1 MIKGGV
7 DMATANLYIINDD
20 RRKADKKLSNIIK
33 ENVNITYKD
42 ATEFIRPIIVLDYD
56 GSWNMRDCNYI
67 YLSDKNRYYF
77 VEKHS
82 FQKGQKVVYELLEDV
97 RTSHKEGIR
106 SLICTVTRNEN
117 LKNGY
122 LHDSNYSVYAYEQIV
137 CKMFP
142 NSINQ
147 DSIILM
153 TVG

>member
-1 MIKGGV
+1 
-7 DMATANLYIINDD
+7 MAKANLYVVKDD
-20 RRKADKKLSNIIK
+20 KRKVNKNLSNIIK
-33 ENVNITYKD
+33 ENVIITYKD

-106 SLICTVTRNEN
+106 GLTCTVTRNEN

-122 LHDSNYSVYAYEQIV
+122 LPDSSYKTYAYEQIV
-137 CKMFP
+137 CKAFP
-142 NSINQ
+142 NKFNNN
-147 DSIILM
+147 SIILM

>member
-1 MIKGGV
+1 
-7 DMATANLYIINDD
+7 MATANLYIITDD
-20 RRKADKKLSNIIK
+20 RRKADKNLSNIIK

-42 ATEFIRPIIVLDYD
+42 ATEFIRPIIMLDYD

-77 VEKHS
+77 VENHS
-82 FQKGQKVVYELLEDV
+82 FQKGQKVVFELLEDV

-106 SLICTVTRNEN
+106 GLTCTVTRNEN

-142 NSINQ
+142 NSISQ

>member
-1 MIKGGV
+1 
-7 DMATANLYIINDD
+7 MAKANLYIINDD
-20 RRKADKKLSNIIK
+20 KRKADKNLSNVIK

-42 ATEFIRPIIVLDYD
+42 ATEFIRPIIMLDYD

-82 FQKGQKVVYELLEDV
+82 FQKGQKVVFELLVDV

-106 SLICTVTRNEN
+106 ALTCTVTRNEN

-122 LHDSNYSVYAYEQIV
+122 LSDSSYRTYAYEQIV
-137 CKMFP
+137 CKAFP
-142 NSINQ
+142 NKFTNN
-147 DSIILM
+147 SIILM

>member
-1 MIKGGV
+1 
-7 DMATANLYIINDD
+7 MASANLYIINDD
-20 RRKADKKLSNIIK
+20 KRKADKNLSNVIK

-42 ATEFIRPIIVLDYD
+42 ATEFIRPIIMMDYD

-82 FQKGQKVVYELLEDV
+82 FQKGQKVVFELLVDV

-106 SLICTVTRNEN
+106 ALTCTVTRNEN

-122 LHDSNYSVYAYEQIV
+122 LPDSSYRTYAYEQIV
-137 CKMFP
+137 CKAFP
-142 NSINQ
+142 NKFTNN
-147 DSIILM
+147 SIILM

>member
-1 MIKGGV
+1 
-7 DMATANLYIINDD
+7 MAKANLYIINDD
-20 RRKADKKLSNIIK
+20 KRKADKNLSNVIK
-33 ENVNITYKD
+33 ENINITYKD
-42 ATEFIRPIIVLDYD
+42 ATEFIRPIIIMDYD

-82 FQKGQKVVYELLEDV
+82 FQKGQKVLYELLVDV

-106 SLICTVTRNEN
+106 ALTCTVTRNEN

-122 LHDSNYSVYAYEQIV
+122 LPDSSYKTYAYEQIV
-137 CKMFP
+137 CKAFP
-142 NSINQ
+142 NKFTNN
-147 DSIILM
+147 SIILM

>member
-1 MIKGGV
+1 
-7 DMATANLYIINDD
+7 MAKANLYIIKDD
-20 RRKADKKLSNIIK
+20 KRKLNKNLSNIIK
-33 ENVNITYKD
+33 ENVIITYKD
-42 ATEFIRPIIVLDYD
+42 ATEFIRPIVIMDYD

-67 YLSDKNRYYF
+67 FLSDKNRYYF

-106 SLICTVTRNEN
+106 GLTCTVTRNEN

-122 LHDSNYSVYAYEQIV
+122 LPDSSYKTYAYEQIV

-142 NSINQ
+142 NAINQ

>member
-1 MIKGGV
+1 
-7 DMATANLYIINDD
+7 MAKANLYIINDD
-20 RRKADKKLSNIIK
+20 KRKADKNLSNVIK

-42 ATEFIRPIIVLDYD
+42 ATEFIRPIIMMDYD

-82 FQKGQKVVYELLEDV
+82 FQKGQKVVYELLVDV
-97 RTSHKEGIR
+97 RTSHKKGIR
-106 SLICTVTRNEN
+106 ALTCTVTRNEK

-122 LHDSNYSVYAYEQIV
+122 LPDSSYKTYAYEQIV
-137 CKMFP
+137 CKAFP
-142 NSINQ
+142 NKFTNN
-147 DSIILM
+147 SIILM

>member
-1 MIKGGV
+1 
-7 DMATANLYIINDD
+7 MAKANLYIINDD
-20 RRKADKKLSNIIK
+20 KRKADKNLSNIIK

-42 ATEFIRPIIVLDYD
+42 ATEFIRPIIMLDYD

-82 FQKGQKVVYELLEDV
+82 FQKGQKVVYNLLVDV

-106 SLICTVTRNEN
+106 ALTCTVTRNEN

-122 LHDSNYSVYAYEQIV
+122 LPDSSYKTYAYEQIV
-137 CKMFP
+137 CKAFP
-142 NSINQ
+142 NKFSNN
-147 DSIILM
+147 SIILM

>member
-1 MIKGGV
+1 
-7 DMATANLYIINDD
+7 MAKANLYVVKDD
-20 RRKADKKLSNIIK
+20 KRKADKNLSNIIK
-33 ENVNITYKD
+33 ENAIITYKD

-82 FQKGQKVVYELLEDV
+82 FQKGQKVVYELLVDV

-106 SLICTVTRNEN
+106 GLTCTVTRNEN

-122 LHDSNYSVYAYEQIV
+122 LPDSGYKTYAYKQIV
-137 CKMFP
+137 CKAFP
-142 NSINQ
+142 NKFSNN
-147 DSIILM
+147 SIILM

>member
-1 MIKGGV
+1 MPK
-7 DMATANLYIINDD
+7 ANLYVVKDD
-20 RRKADKKLSNIIK
+20 KRKADKNLSNIIK
-33 ENVNITYKD
+33 ENVNIFYKD
-42 ATEFIRPIIVLDYD
+42 ATEFIRPTIVLDYD
-56 GSWNMRDCNYI
+56 GSWNMRDCNYV

-82 FQKGQKVVYELLEDV
+82 LQKGQKVVYELLVDV

-106 SLICTVTRNEN
+106 GLTCTVTRNEN

-122 LHDSNYSVYAYEQIV
+122 LPDSSYKTYAYEQIV

-142 NSINQ
+142 NAINQ

>member
-1 MIKGGV
+1 
-7 DMATANLYIINDD
+7 MATANLYIINDD
-20 RRKADKKLSNIIK
+20 RRKADKNLSNIIK

-82 FQKGQKVVYELLEDV
+82 FQKGQKVVFELLEDV

-106 SLICTVTRNEN
+106 GLTCTVTRNEN

>member
-1 MIKGGV
+1 
-7 DMATANLYIINDD
+7 MAKANLYVVKDD
-20 RRKADKKLSNIIK
+20 KRKADKNLSNIIK
-33 ENVNITYKD
+33 ENVNITYKE

-56 GSWNMRDCNYI
+56 GSLNMRDCNYI

-106 SLICTVTRNEN
+106 ALTCTVTRNEK

-122 LHDSNYSVYAYEQIV
+122 LPDSSYKTYAYEQIV

-142 NSINQ
+142 NAINQ

>member
-1 MIKGGV
+1 
-7 DMATANLYIINDD
+7 MAKANLYIVKDD
-20 RRKADKKLSNIIK
+20 KRKADKNLSNVIK

-82 FQKGQKVVYELLEDV
+82 FQKGQKVVFELLVDV

-106 SLICTVTRNEN
+106 ALTCTVTRNEN

-142 NSINQ
+142 NTINQ

>member
-1 MIKGGV
+1 
-7 DMATANLYIINDD
+7 MAKANLYIINDD
-20 RRKADKKLSNIIK
+20 KRKADKNLSNVIK

-42 ATEFIRPIIVLDYD
+42 ATEFIRPVIMLDYD

-82 FQKGQKVVYELLEDV
+82 FQKGQKVVYELLVDV

-106 SLICTVTRNEN
+106 ALTCTVTRNEN

-122 LHDSNYSVYAYEQIV
+122 LPDSSYKTYAYEQIV
-137 CKMFP
+137 CKAFP
-142 NSINQ
+142 NKFSNN
-147 DSIILM
+147 SIILM

>member
-1 MIKGGV
+1 
-7 DMATANLYIINDD
+7 MATANLYIINDD
-20 RRKADKKLSNIIK
+20 RRKADKNLSNIIK

-82 FQKGQKVVYELLEDV
+82 FQKGQKVVFELLEDV

-106 SLICTVTRNEN
+106 ALTCTVTRNEN

-122 LHDSNYSVYAYEQIV
+122 LPDSSYKTYAYEQIV
-137 CKMFP
+137 CKAFP
-142 NSINQ
+142 NKFSNN
-147 DSIILM
+147 SIILM

>member
-1 MIKGGV
+1 
-7 DMATANLYIINDD
+7 MAKANLYIISDD
-20 RRKADKKLSNIIK
+20 KRKADKNLSNVIK

-42 ATEFIRPIIVLDYD
+42 ATEFIRPIIMLDYD

-82 FQKGQKVVYELLEDV
+82 FQKGQKVVFELLVDV
-97 RTSHKEGIR
+97 RTSHKESIR
-106 SLICTVTRNEN
+106 ALTCTVTRNEN

-122 LHDSNYSVYAYEQIV
+122 LPDSSYKTYAYEQIV
-137 CKMFP
+137 CKAFP
-142 NSINQ
+142 NKFTNN
-147 DSIILM
+147 SIILM

>member
-1 MIKGGV
+1 
-7 DMATANLYIINDD
+7 MAKANLYVVKDD
-20 RRKADKKLSNIIK
+20 KRKADKNLSNIIK

-42 ATEFIRPIIVLDYD
+42 ATEFIRPIVVMDYD

-82 FQKGQKVVYELLEDV
+82 FQKGQKVVYELLVDV

-106 SLICTVTRNEN
+106 GLTCTVTRNEN

-122 LHDSNYSVYAYEQIV
+122 LPDSSYKTYAYEQIV
-137 CKMFP
+137 CKAFP
-142 NSINQ
+142 NKFSNN
-147 DSIILM
+147 SIILM

>member
-1 MIKGGV
+1 
-7 DMATANLYIINDD
+7 MAKANLYVIKDD
-20 RRKADKKLSNIIK
+20 KRKADKNLSNIIK
-33 ENVNITYKD
+33 ENVIITYKD

-82 FQKGQKVVYELLEDV
+82 FQKGQKVVYELLVDV

-106 SLICTVTRNEN
+106 GLTCTVTRNEN

-122 LHDSNYSVYAYEQIV
+122 LHDNNYSVYAYEQIV

-142 NSINQ
+142 NAINQ

>member
-1 MIKGGV
+1 
-7 DMATANLYIINDD
+7 MAKANLYIINDD
-20 RRKADKKLSNIIK
+20 KRKADKNLSNVIK

-42 ATEFIRPIIVLDYD
+42 ATEFIRPTIMLDYD

-82 FQKGQKVVYELLEDV
+82 FQKGQKVVFELLVDV

-106 SLICTVTRNEN
+106 ALTCTVTRNEN

-122 LHDSNYSVYAYEQIV
+122 LPDSSYKTYAYEQIV
-137 CKMFP
+137 CKAFP
-142 NSINQ
+142 NKFTNN
-147 DSIILM
+147 SIILM

>member
-1 MIKGGV
+1 MIRGGV
-7 DMATANLYIINDD
+7 DMAKANLYIINDD
-20 RRKADKKLSNIIK
+20 RRKADKNLSNVIK

-42 ATEFIRPIIVLDYD
+42 ATEFIRPIIILDYD

-82 FQKGQKVVYELLEDV
+82 FQKGQKVVYELLVDV

-106 SLICTVTRNEN
+106 ALTCTVTRNEN

-122 LHDSNYSVYAYEQIV
+122 LPDSSYKTYAYEQIV
-137 CKMFP
+137 CKAFP
-142 NSINQ
+142 NKFTNN
-147 DSIILM
+147 SIILM

>member
-1 MIKGGV
+1 
-7 DMATANLYIINDD
+7 MAKANLYIINDD
-20 RRKADKKLSNIIK
+20 KRKADKKLSNIIK

-42 ATEFIRPIIVLDYD
+42 ATEFIRPIIMLDYD

-82 FQKGQKVVYELLEDV
+82 FQKGQKVVYELLVDV

-106 SLICTVTRNEN
+106 ALTCTVTRNEN

-122 LHDSNYSVYAYEQIV
+122 LPDSSFKTYAYEQIV
-137 CKMFP
+137 CKAFP
-142 NSINQ
+142 NKFSNN
-147 DSIILM
+147 SIILM

>member
-1 MIKGGV
+1 
-7 DMATANLYIINDD
+7 MAKANLYIVKDD
-20 RRKADKKLSNIIK
+20 KRKADKNLSNVIK
-33 ENVNITYKD
+33 ENVIITYKD

-77 VEKHS
+77 VERHY
-82 FQKGQKVVYELLEDV
+82 FQKGQKVVYELLVDV

-106 SLICTVTRNEN
+106 ALTCTVTRNEN

-122 LHDSNYSVYAYEQIV
+122 LLDSSYKTYAYEQIV

-142 NSINQ
+142 NAINQ

>member
-1 MIKGGV
+1 
-7 DMATANLYIINDD
+7 MAKANLYVVKDD
-20 RRKADKKLSNIIK
+20 KRKANKNLSNIIK
-33 ENVNITYKD
+33 ENVIITYKD

-82 FQKGQKVVYELLEDV
+82 FQKGQKVVYELLVDV

-106 SLICTVTRNEN
+106 GLTCTVTRNEN

-142 NSINQ
+142 NAINQ